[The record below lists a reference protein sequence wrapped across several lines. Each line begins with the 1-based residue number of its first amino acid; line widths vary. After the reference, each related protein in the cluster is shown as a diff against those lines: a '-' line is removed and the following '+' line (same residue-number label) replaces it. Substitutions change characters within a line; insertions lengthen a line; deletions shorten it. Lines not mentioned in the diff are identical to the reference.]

1 MIELDSKN
9 VKAWFRR
16 AQARVA
22 SEKFDNAL
30 AGMCL
35 RLLRYHLDFQ
45 SNSDLDLKH
54 AGVLD
59 PSNQDVKK
67 EISRTEELKKK
78 KIAESNEVDISSFN
92 QMFHSDAA
100 LLEGCT

>member
-1 MIELDSKN
+1 M
-9 VKAWFRR
+9 
-16 AQARVA
+16 
-22 SEKFDNAL
+22 EKFDNAL

-35 RLLRYHLDFQ
+35 SLLRYHLDFQ

-67 EISRTEELKKK
+67 EICRTEELKKK